1 MYFIVLN
8 IHVRHRSQLCSIN
21 VELAAPYMLV
31 VKHDIYVI
39 VKPVVS
45 YILTL
50 ETTGFTVQI
59 TSATVEVEA
68 IFVAFS
74 GDNLSVNRLS
84 VLTCCFTKGHLC
96 RF

>member
-1 MYFIVLN
+1 
-8 IHVRHRSQLCSIN
+8 
-21 VELAAPYMLV
+21 MLV
-31 VKHDIYVI
+31 VKHEIYVI

-59 TSATVEVEA
+59 TSATVKVEA
-68 IFVAFS
+68 ILVAFS
-74 GDNLSVNRLS
+74 EDNLSVNRLG
-84 VLTCCFTKGHLC
+84 VFTCCFNKGHLC